1 VPGTRRMSERM
12 LNQPLNEFMDQ
23 NFFGPLGLS
32 TMTYNPLLKHR
43 REIIAPTE
51 DDNYFRKN
59 LIWGTVHDQGAAMMG
74 GVGGHAGLF
83 ANANDL
89 AILMQMNLQ
98 NGNYGGHKYF
108 NTNVVTEFSKRQFS
122 NSRRGLGWDKPDL
135 DGNGPTSNLAS
146 ASTFG
151 HTGFTGTGAW
161 VDPENQ
167 LIYIFLSNRV
177 YPDAGNSKLV
187 KYNIRTRIHDVIYK
201 SIVPK
206 T

>member
-1 VPGTRRMSERM
+1 
-12 LNQPLNEFMDQ
+12 
-23 NFFGPLGLS
+23 
-32 TMTYNPLLKHR
+32 MTYNPLLKLP

-51 DDNYFRKN
+51 NDNYFRKN

-83 ANANDL
+83 SNANDL
-89 AILMQMNLQ
+89 AILLEMNLQ
-98 NGNYGGHKYF
+98 NGNYGGHKFF
-108 NTNVVTEFSKRQFS
+108 NTSVVPEFTKRQS
-122 NSRRGLGWDKPDL
+122 THSRRGLGWDKPDP
-135 DGNGPTSNLAS
+135 DGNGPTSNMAS
-146 ASTFG
+146 AATFG

-161 VDPENQ
+161 VDPQNQ